1 MSEIPKK
8 SKPISVRRYRIGDYA
23 HYMGVGRDFLKHY
36 EKCGLL
42 SADHHDNGYRHFGF
56 EQSSLI
62 LECMR
67 LRNCGYTVREMGGML
82 RDLSGVEVR
91 QSLHEA
97 REALEKRIK
106 HTQAIAAEIERL
118 EEWFDIRQSQP
129 EDWEVTS
136 AEGRYYLPHANGSQF
151 LEDERIYEILPQW
164 LDWLSV
170 VKSSLK
176 FNAPDQAGNGFS
188 YQWGLSV
195 EVSKAER
202 CGIPING
209 AVQFIP
215 PEKVFVYHFGGL
227 GRLRV
232 LERLANGTHP
242 LFEVLQSLNLRITG
256 DCFMD
261 IFMTA
266 NRKAGGEG
274 YGVFRIPVE
283 PKASPDAKSIGEMK
297 CVI

>member
-1 MSEIPKK
+1 M
-8 SKPISVRRYRIGDYA
+8 A
-23 HYMGVGRDFLKHY
+23 
-36 EKCGLL
+36 
-42 SADHHDNGYRHFGF
+42 
-56 EQSSLI
+56 
-62 LECMR
+62 R
-67 LRNCGYTVREMGGML
+67 L
-82 RDLSGVEVR
+82 
-91 QSLHEA
+91 
-97 REALEKRIK
+97 
-106 HTQAIAAEIERL
+106 
-118 EEWFDIRQSQP
+118 
-129 EDWEVTS
+129 
-136 AEGRYYLPHANGSQF
+136 
-151 LEDERIYEILPQW
+151 
-164 LDWLSV
+164 LSV

-195 EVSKAER
+195 EASKAER

-227 GRLRV
+227 GRLKV

-242 LFEVLQSLNLRITG
+242 LFKVLQSLNLRITG

-266 NRKAGGEG
+266 NRKAGGKG

-283 PKASPDAKSIGEMK
+283 PKRSPDAKSMGEMK
-297 CVI
+297 

>member
-1 MSEIPKK
+1 M
-8 SKPISVRRYRIGDYA
+8 VRYPA
-23 HYMGVGRDFLKHY
+23 
-36 EKCGLL
+36 EP
-42 SADHHDNGYRHFGF
+42 
-56 EQSSLI
+56 
-62 LECMR
+62 
-67 LRNCGYTVREMGGML
+67 
-82 RDLSGVEVR
+82 
-91 QSLHEA
+91 A
-97 REALEKRIK
+97 R
-106 HTQAIAAEIERL
+106 
-118 EEWFDIRQSQP
+118 
-129 EDWEVTS
+129 DWEVTS

-195 EVSKAER
+195 EASKAER

-227 GRLRV
+227 GRLKV

-242 LFEVLQSLNLRITG
+242 LFEVLQSLNLCITG

-297 CVI
+297 CAI

>member
-1 MSEIPKK
+1 M
-8 SKPISVRRYRIGDYA
+8 
-23 HYMGVGRDFLKHY
+23 
-36 EKCGLL
+36 
-42 SADHHDNGYRHFGF
+42 
-56 EQSSLI
+56 
-62 LECMR
+62 
-67 LRNCGYTVREMGGML
+67 
-82 RDLSGVEVR
+82 
-91 QSLHEA
+91 
-97 REALEKRIK
+97 
-106 HTQAIAAEIERL
+106 
-118 EEWFDIRQSQP
+118 
-129 EDWEVTS
+129 
-136 AEGRYYLPHANGSQF
+136 
-151 LEDERIYEILPQW
+151 
-164 LDWLSV
+164 
-170 VKSSLK
+170 
-176 FNAPDQAGNGFS
+176 
-188 YQWGLSV
+188 GLSV
-195 EVSKAER
+195 EASKAER

-227 GRLRV
+227 GRLKV

>member
-118 EEWFDIRQSQP
+118 EKWFDIRQSQP

-176 FNAPDQAGNGFS
+176 FS
-188 YQWGLSV
+188 
-195 EVSKAER
+195 
-202 CGIPING
+202 IPING

-227 GRLRV
+227 GRLKV